1 MVSATNA
8 TPQKLRSQ
16 KRSEE
21 GLALARSILDA
32 FDYNDDNNNNADK
45 KRNDDADNDND
56 DAAAKTASIRAKVR
70 RLIQLGKREPFFG
83 GFLNGLTSGLQT
95 LATNTAGALGE
106 WKEWGEGVEGGLR
119 MILQ

>member
-1 MVSATNA
+1 MISATNA
-8 TPQKLRSQ
+8 TPQKLRAQ

-21 GLALARSILDA
+21 LARRILDA
-32 FDYNDDNNNNADK
+32 FDYDDDNDNNNNVDK
-45 KRNDDADNDND
+45 KADNADDDN
-56 DAAAKTASIRAKVR
+56 AAKTASIRAKVR

-106 WKEWGEGVEGGLR
+106 
-119 MILQ
+119 